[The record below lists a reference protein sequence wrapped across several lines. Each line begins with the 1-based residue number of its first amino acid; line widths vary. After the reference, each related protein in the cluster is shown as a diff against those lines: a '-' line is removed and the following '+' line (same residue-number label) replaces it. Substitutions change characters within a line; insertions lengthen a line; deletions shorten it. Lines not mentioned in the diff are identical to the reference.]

1 MIIALAL
8 FFLSIGVPLVGVGPD
23 DRPQRYS
30 TTYEGAAFPRI
41 TDTTSDDEQEDYDG
55 PEVQDQ
61 DLLVAALE
69 EDALTQ
75 PTGND
80 PGNYLADTGSDN
92 AVALPAQLLQ
102 LDPSVSNVDSHQ
114 HETSPL
120 PAATTAYSS
129 QHQEDSAPL
138 TAEDTVQA
146 AQSTDHQG
154 ILHARRLF
162 ANLLHKM
169 ANEIQ
174 ELMREA
180 HSPDLEPHFERLKDF
195 LQRLSN
201 SDDIIADASELD
213 PLLASITTML
223 SAPAAAVAAAVAVE
237 TPLVDT
243 SVSNALP
250 TNDGAHNA
258 MGRRRCLPRFT
269 KRNAALGLGAGLLL
283 ATTGYLLTAGLGAS
297 AALCGSTNL
306 IEEAALTTLTSS
318 YPLFQCLT
326 QWCPTSSSLALS
338 LCSLVGNLPALPEL
352 PALPQLPQM
361 PSVSLNFKP
370 LQNWNLNPQSWL
382 KNPFS
387 RNNKIQEEPL
397 DLDHQVP
404 DTRHS
409 GFCPSNY
416 RAFQTNVPGLTRRI
430 ITCHEEAGINNPNS
444 CLMISKGLTEQL
456 EQLATTLLVFINR
469 ADVQCHLSPEL
480 LAELHTNFSRALSNS
495 TNAHI

>member
-8 FFLSIGVPLVGVGPD
+8 FLLSIGTPLVGVGPD

-30 TTYEGAAFPRI
+30 TTYEATVFPRV
-41 TDTTSDDEQEDYDG
+41 TDATSDDEQEDYDG

-61 DLLVAALE
+61 ELLVAALE
-69 EDALTQ
+69 DDALTR

-80 PGNYLADTGSDN
+80 LGDYLAGTDSHN
-92 AVALPAQLLQ
+92 AVVDLPTQLLQ
-102 LDPSVSNVDSHQ
+102 LDSSVSNTDDHQ
-114 HETSPL
+114 HENSSL
-120 PAATTAYSS
+120 PTATTAYACE
-129 QHQEDSAPL
+129 HQEDSAPL
-138 TAEDTVQA
+138 TVEDAVQA
-146 AQSTDHQG
+146 TQSTDHQH

-169 ANEIQ
+169 TDEIQ

-223 SAPAAAVAAAVAVE
+223 SAPAAAGAAAVAMG
-237 TPLVDT
+237 TPLIDT
-243 SVSNALP
+243 SVSNTLP
-250 TNDGAHNA
+250 NEGPHNA

-326 QWCPTSSSLALS
+326 QWCPTTSSLALS

-361 PSVSLNFKP
+361 PSVSLNFSS
-370 LQNWNLNPQSWL
+370 LQNWHLNPRAWF

-387 RNNKIQEEPL
+387 RNNEVQEKML
-397 DLDHQVP
+397 DPDHQVP

-409 GFCPSNY
+409 GFCPSDY
-416 RAFQTNVPGLTRRI
+416 RAFETTIPDLTRHI
-430 ITCHEEAGINNPNS
+430 IACHEQVGIQNPNS
-444 CLMISKGLTEQL
+444 CLIISKGLTEQL